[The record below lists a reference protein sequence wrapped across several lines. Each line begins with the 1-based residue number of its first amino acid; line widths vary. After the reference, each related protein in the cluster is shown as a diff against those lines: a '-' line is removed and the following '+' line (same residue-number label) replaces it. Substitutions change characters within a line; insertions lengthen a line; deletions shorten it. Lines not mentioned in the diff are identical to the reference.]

1 MDLLSKSNIFYLT
14 PIILNCW
21 NCFKEKFITCSTFF
35 FYCKIKLGTSIFR
48 DMKIKTFSTI
58 VHVHYFAFYDHHVI
72 SQLLE
77 VSIVWAYRLSWYI
90 HLRRKTLV
98 FSLNQSPV
106 MINIGILNLFMTH
119 ILLKRS
125 LFFRCSVATGSLHHL
140 GSVSMEIRRAI
151 LHIQGLPLRMDLIRI
166 CADHNRFYCGT
177 LHRNMSPNNGT
188 KSDATI
194 QSFQMHHLHMDYISM
209 LCSALS
215 VSHAHILLSEWSKD

>member
-1 MDLLSKSNIFYLT
+1 MDLLSKSNILSDANHIKLLKLFQRKIYYLLY
-14 PIILNCW
+14 I
-21 NCFKEKFITCSTFF
+21 F

-48 DMKIKTFSTI
+48 DMKIKAFSTT
-58 VHVHYFAFYDHHVI
+58 VHVHNFAFYDHHVI

-77 VSIVWAYRLSWYI
+77 VSVVWAYRLSWYI

-98 FSLNQSPV
+98 FYLNQSSV
-106 MINIGILNLFMTH
+106 MINIGLLNFIYDTYS
-119 ILLKRS
+119 IETFP
-125 LFFRCSVATGSLHHL
+125 FFRCSVATGSLHHL

-151 LHIQGLPLRMDLIRI
+151 LHIQGLPPRMDLIRI

-194 QSFQMHHLHMDYISM
+194 QSFQMHHLHMDNISM

-215 VSHAHILLSEWSKD
+215 VSHAHILLSEWSED